1 MIETL
6 PSRAQLQRACEG
18 MVVEAHPILVAAHE
32 LTSLHEQHAADAAST
47 GETGRAPAVLAHEA
61 STAVE
66 TARTALVHEIDR
78 WVCANAPQPAGA
90 AYLHTET
97 IGMIV
102 DRMARYYAEAR
113 TALERG
119 ADELALHYLWQ
130 RTAEIS
136 LAYADLAFEVS
147 IGRRR
152 LPDLTDP
159 AAAHTHPDR

>member
-1 MIETL
+1 MTDAL
-6 PSRAQLQRACEG
+6 PSRSRLQRACEG
-18 MVVEAHPILVAAHE
+18 TVVEAHPILLAARE
-32 LTSLHEQHAADAAST
+32 LTSLYETHGADAPST
-47 GETGRAPAVLAHEA
+47 VVARA
-61 STAVE
+61 
-66 TARTALVHEIDR
+66 ALVHEIDR

-90 AYLHTET
+90 GYLHTESV
-97 IGMIV
+97 GMIV

-113 TALERG
+113 TALDRG
-119 ADELALHYLWQ
+119 ADGLALHYLWQ

-159 AAAHTHPDR
+159 WAAGHLR

>member
-1 MIETL
+1 MTDAL
-6 PSRAQLQRACEG
+6 PSRIQLQRACEG
-18 MVVEAHPILVAAHE
+18 TVVRAHPILLAAYE
-32 LTSLHEQHAADAAST
+32 LTSLCEAADVGASAS
-47 GETGRAPAVLAHEA
+47 EIDCARA
-61 STAVE
+61 
-66 TARTALVHEIDR
+66 RLVHDIDR

-97 IGMIV
+97 VGMIV
-102 DRMARYYAEAR
+102 ERLARYYAEAR
-113 TALERG
+113 KALERG
-119 ADELALHYLWQ
+119 ADELTLHYLWQ
-130 RTAEIS
+130 RTSEIA